1 MEFVFLT
8 DAHVRKSSNVRTD
21 KDYLE
26 TICKKLEFAVQKANE
41 WGAQLVMGGDFFD
54 TPTVPDL
61 VKSAV
66 VRIMKKAD
74 KKPWTIYGNHCT
86 TFNNVE
92 NNYKTSTYLLNED
105 ETWRAFISGEDFI
118 YEDGS
123 GQKCKVAFTRPMQN
137 CGLPQLGIFHG
148 FLNQEDG
155 SNTFLFEDVPTEDPC
170 VICLGHDHV
179 QYEPVAYHNSV
190 IYRIG
195 ALVRGIRNDSEIRT
209 PQILRIK
216 LKKDNTW
223 ITKLYDVPCVDPS
236 LIFKEKKGKA
246 DKIQNDYQGI
256 IDQIKAASAEDISL
270 IQAVSMVSTEE
281 TVEYIREVLTETK
294 NIRESK

>member
-1 MEFVFLT
+1 MKKKKNIREKDLLKFMAELEDEARFKLAIAKTCGVSPT
-8 DAHVRKSSNVRTD
+8 MIRKEAGGQD
-21 KDYLE
+21 
-26 TICKKLEFAVQKANE
+26 TI
-41 WGAQLVMGGDFFD
+41 D
-54 TPTVPDL
+54 
-61 VKSAV
+61 
-66 VRIMKKAD
+66 KKAD

-105 ETWRAFISGEDFI
+105 ETWRAFIPGEDFI

-155 SNTFLFEDVPTEDPC
+155 PNTFLFEDVPTEDPC

-223 ITKLYDVPCVDPS
+223 ITKLYDVPCIDSS

>member
-41 WGAQLVMGGDFFD
+41 WNAQLVMGGDFFD

-66 VRIMKKAD
+66 VKVLKKAN

-86 TFNNVE
+86 TFNNVD

-105 ETWRAFISGEDFI
+105 ETWSAFIEGEDFI
-118 YEDGS
+118 YQEGE
-123 GQKCKVAFTRPMQN
+123 QKCKIAFSRPMKDE
-137 CGLPQLGIFHG
+137 GIPQLGIFHG
-148 FLNQEDG
+148 FLNKEDG
-155 SNTFLFEDVPTEDPC
+155 MNTFLFEDVPQNDPC
-170 VICLGHDHV
+170 IICLGHDHV
-179 QYEPVAYHNSV
+179 QYEPVIYHNSV
-190 IYRIG
+190 IHRIG

-223 ITKLYDVPCVDPS
+223 ITKLYDVPCIDPS
-236 LIFKEKKGKA
+236 LIFREKKAKA
-246 DKIQNDYQGI
+246 DKKDNDYQGI
-256 IDQIKAASAEDISL
+256 IDQIKAASSEDISL
-270 IQAVSMVSTEE
+270 IQAVGMVATPE
-281 TVEYIREVLTETK
+281 TVEYIKEVLVDVK
-294 NIRESK
+294 NLRESK